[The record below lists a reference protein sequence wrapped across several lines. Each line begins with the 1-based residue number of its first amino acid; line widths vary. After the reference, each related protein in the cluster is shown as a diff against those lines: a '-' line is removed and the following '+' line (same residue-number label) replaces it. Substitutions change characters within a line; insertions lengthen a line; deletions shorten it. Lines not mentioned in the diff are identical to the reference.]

1 LADRAVMLPRGTVVL
16 VELDPTVG
24 HEQRGV
30 RPCVAISDPAINAD
44 QRFPLV
50 AVVPITGTAGGGA
63 LYPKLTPGSSGLTK
77 ESYALIDHLRSIDKR
92 RIRRV
97 FGGIARDELNA
108 VDEGLT
114 LFLGL
119 AAADVG

>member
-1 LADRAVMLPRGTVVL
+1 MTLDRGTIVL

-30 RPCVAISDPAINAD
+30 RPCVAVSDPAVNAD
-44 QRFPLV
+44 QRFPLI
-50 AVVPITGTAGGGA
+50 AVVPITGTAGTGA
-63 LYPKLTPGSSGLTK
+63 LYPTLAAGSSGLSK
-77 ESYALIDHLRSIDKR
+77 QSYALIDHLRSVDKC

-97 FGGIARDELNA
+97 FGQLSPNELA
-108 VDEGLT
+108 AIDEGLE

-119 AAADVG
+119 AHDR